1 MVPWTTLVLPLI
13 VSAILVFVASS
24 IIHMVLPYH
33 RNDVLRMPAEKE
45 AEFLET
51 LRRLNLSPGDY
62 AAPHAGSMAG
72 MKDPAF
78 VAKMS
83 KGPLVFMTAAP
94 GMAPAMGKNLAQWF
108 VYIIVVNCFA
118 GCFAARVLSIG
129 SSYDAV
135 FCFIGATAFMGYA
148 MALPQH
154 SIWYRR
160 NWLTTAKS
168 MFDGLVYASLTAGV
182 FGWLWPR

>member
-1 MVPWTTLVLPLI
+1 MVPLTSLVAPLI
-13 VSAILVFVASS
+13 LSAVLVFVASS

-33 RNDVLRMPAEKE
+33 RNDVKRIPLDKE
-45 AEFLET
+45 TELLET
-51 LRRLNLSPGDY
+51 LRRLNIAPGDY

-78 VAKMS
+78 VAKMT
-83 KGPLVFMTAAP
+83 KGPLVFMTLSPGAAP
-94 GMAPAMGKNLAQWF
+94 SMGKNLALWF
-108 VYIIVVNCFA
+108 LYIIVVNF
-118 GCFAARVLSIG
+118 FAAYVSGRALAVG
-129 SSYDAV
+129 SPYPAV
-135 FCFIGATAFMGYA
+135 FRFMGATAFMGYA

-160 NWLTTAKS
+160 SWVTTAKS
-168 MFDGLVYASLTAGV
+168 VFDGLVYASLTAGV